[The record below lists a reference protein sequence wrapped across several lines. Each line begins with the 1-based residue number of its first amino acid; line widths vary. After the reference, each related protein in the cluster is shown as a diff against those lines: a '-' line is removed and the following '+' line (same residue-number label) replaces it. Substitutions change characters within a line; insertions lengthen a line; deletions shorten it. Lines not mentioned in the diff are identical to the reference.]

1 MRQIGKKPVIDDKI
15 LFSSVKKL
23 DVIGAQPSWL
33 LGPAEAGKTLPAAS
47 SYTEFLQL
55 ADSRPVLRMG
65 NAFPTLCPFSPLCH
79 IRLMPGNLPGEIT
92 QLLGQW
98 SGGDRAA
105 LDELMPLVYEEL
117 RRMAHRH
124 MAHERPGHTLQ
135 ATELVDEVYLKLKDE
150 RAARWQN
157 RAQFF
162 AVAAQMM
169 RFILVDYARR
179 HARARRGGGAQKVTL
194 DEAMLVSEDKSSELL
209 LLDEALQ
216 KL

>member
-1 MRQIGKKPVIDDKI
+1 
-15 LFSSVKKL
+15 
-23 DVIGAQPSWL
+23 
-33 LGPAEAGKTLPAAS
+33 
-47 SYTEFLQL
+47 
-55 ADSRPVLRMG
+55 
-65 NAFPTLCPFSPLCH
+65 
-79 IRLMPGNLPGEIT
+79 MPGNLPGEIT

-105 LDELMPLVYEEL
+105 FDELMPLVYEEL

-124 MAHERPGHTLQ
+124 MAHERPDHTLQ

-157 RAQFF
+157 RAHFF

-194 DEAMLVSEDKSSELL
+194 EDAMLVSEDKGGELLL

-216 KL
+216 KLEQFDKRKSQIAVMRFFAGLTVEETAEALAISAETVMRDWRLARAWLQNELESLS

>member
-1 MRQIGKKPVIDDKI
+1 
-15 LFSSVKKL
+15 
-23 DVIGAQPSWL
+23 
-33 LGPAEAGKTLPAAS
+33 
-47 SYTEFLQL
+47 
-55 ADSRPVLRMG
+55 
-65 NAFPTLCPFSPLCH
+65 
-79 IRLMPGNLPGEIT
+79 
-92 QLLGQW
+92 LGQW
-98 SGGDRAA
+98 SSGDRGAF
-105 LDELMPLVYEEL
+105 DELMPLVYEEL

-157 RAQFF
+157 RTHFF

-194 DEAMLVSEDKSSELL
+194 EDAMLVS
-209 LLDEALQ
+209 
-216 KL
+216 